1 VVAVR
6 FFLLAAYVSYESLTG
21 LMRREEPLTSPVGI
35 VLAALSLVVMPM
47 LTYAKLHT
55 GRDMGSRALVAD
67 SPETW
72 VCSYLSLAL
81 LVGLGAFAIFGWWW
95 ADPIGALAKLHVV
108 RTDRGAIQ
116 VLRRHCPEPARRF
129 EATE

>member
-1 VVAVR
+1 
-6 FFLLAAYVSYESLTG
+6 
-21 LMRREEPLTSPVGI
+21 VGI

-67 SPETW
+67 SQRPGFAHTCRWRYFE
-72 VCSYLSLAL
+72 
-81 LVGLGAFAIFGWWW
+81 LGGFAIFGWWR

-108 RTDRGAIQ
+108 WTDRGAIQ